1 VCNTH
6 SIHSKSATCIC
17 MHGTVECSGDPD
29 WSLFSPVVCGLWLM
43 LPVPALA
50 VATVRLSH
58 ARPAKCQ
65 TETGAM
71 SMSFQCCRCRGLI
84 VPAEADT
91 GAACRPSPL
100 AHGFLQGSVLA
111 SSSYS
116 TVQYSTVRVG
126 GADACLL
133 SECPA
138 AHAPAPSTRTVH
150 MLLLFWTSPPWKCAP
165 ACFVCLGNW
174 DWEAVS
180 FYRCP
185 AMGETRREDAHAL
198 LNVKRPRARRPRASG
213 RTRRRGPA
221 AGFPF
226 PSRPV
231 AAACARP
238 AGCHCHHRIEPRRYR
253 SPGVHVH
260 P

>member
-1 VCNTH
+1 
-6 SIHSKSATCIC
+6 

-138 AHAPAPSTRTVH
+138 AHAPAPSTRTYASA
-150 MLLLFWTSPPWKCAP
+150 LLDVATVEMCRSLLRLPWELGLGSCIVLSMPRHGRDQKRGCACAAEREAP
-165 ACFVCLGNW
+165 AGQAAEGVRADAPSRSRGWLSFSEPAGGRCL
-174 DWEAVS
+174 
-180 FYRCP
+180 C
-185 AMGETRREDAHAL
+185 
-198 LNVKRPRARRPRASG
+198 ASG
-213 RTRRRGPA
+213 RLPL
-221 AGFPF
+221 P
-226 PSRPV
+226 PPN
-231 AAACARP
+231 
-238 AGCHCHHRIEPRRYR
+238 
-253 SPGVHVH
+253 
-260 P
+260 

>member
-1 VCNTH
+1 
-6 SIHSKSATCIC
+6 

-116 TVQYSTVRVG
+116 TVQYVLAVRTL
-126 GADACLL
+126 ACSVNARLL
-133 SECPA
+133 TLL
-138 AHAPAPSTRTVH
+138 HPAPVLYICFCSSGRRH
-150 MLLLFWTSPPWKCAP
+150 RGNAPQLASFALGIGIGKLYRFIDAPPWERP
-165 ACFVCLGNW
+165 
-174 DWEAVS
+174 EERMRM
-180 FYRCP
+180 RC
-185 AMGETRREDAHAL
+185 
-198 LNVKRPRARRPRASG
+198 
-213 RTRRRGPA
+213 
-221 AGFPF
+221 
-226 PSRPV
+226 
-231 AAACARP
+231 
-238 AGCHCHHRIEPRRYR
+238 
-253 SPGVHVH
+253 
-260 P
+260 